1 MMETKIISFFIFYTM
16 SYFIYNDEFFDG
28 LFGVYDKKF
37 ELENYNKDFN
47 NFLNNCR
54 NDIFK

>member
-1 MMETKIISFFIFYTM
+1 M
-16 SYFIYNDEFFDG
+16 YNDEFFDG

-47 NFLNNCR
+47 GFLNSCR